1 MIKKVQSSGTPAQMQ
16 INKALSENVV
26 GRVSNMVSY
35 QSLKNKGHATIK
47 ALSYAI
53 AGLQVLS
60 ILAIIANLLGYNAVM
75 TLLLLMFLAVGS
87 VTVGL
92 CAYILTSTNAEKMEY
107 FISENKVV
115 LQQFFLDFIKAKMPE
130 YDKTYTT
137 NFKLETIVDNNDVA
151 SRAIKMT
158 GMCQFKKESAE
169 LSVTLRFNPS
179 HSKLEVQKYDISKMN
194 KY

>member
-1 MIKKVQSSGTPAQMQ
+1 MIKKAQSSGVPAQIQ
-16 INKALSENVV
+16 INKIVSENVV
-26 GRVSNMVSY
+26 GRVSDMMSY
-35 QSLKNKGHATIK
+35 QALKNKGYATIK

-53 AGLQVLS
+53 AGLQALF
-60 ILAIIANLLGYNAVM
+60 ILAVIANLSGYNSVM
-75 TLLLLMFLAVGS
+75 SFLLLIFFAVGS
-87 VTVGL
+87 GTIGL
-92 CAYILTSTNAEKMEY
+92 CAYIITSTNAEKMED

-137 NFKLETIVDNNDVA
+137 NFKLETIVDNSDVA
-151 SRAIKMT
+151 SRSIKMT

-179 HSKLEVQKYDISKMN
+179 HSKLEVQKYDISNMN
-194 KY
+194 RY

>member
-1 MIKKVQSSGTPAQMQ
+1 MQ

-26 GRVSNMVSY
+26 GRVSDMVSY
-35 QSLKNKGHATIK
+35 QVLKNKGHATIK

-53 AGLQVLS
+53 AGIQVLI

-75 TLLLLMFLAVGS
+75 TLLLLMFLAVAS

-92 CAYILTSTNAEKMEY
+92 CAYILTSTNAEKMED